1 MIACDRRGEG
11 AVMIPSEFGSLWR
24 LATVVIGIVATLLAT
39 PAFAQGKPKIRIAH
53 GGQVLNISYP
63 WLEMPGALKYW
74 DQEGYDVEVF
84 IGQSSLQS
92 IQLLVAGQ
100 ADLAQIN
107 SGPLVQAVTKNGIP
121 VQDVMMNTVI
131 EWSLVV
137 PEDSPIT
144 SVKGFKGKSIGTSS
158 LGTGGVAL
166 LKSFM
171 EANGINPDKDIEI
184 LPVGI
189 GPLAY
194 EALRTDKVQGLMYW
208 GSAIASFEN
217 FGAKFRRFYDPNWRK
232 LPDFSLVALKST
244 VDRDPKAIEA
254 VVRGAAKGS
263 LFALT
268 NPDCARKVQWAYRP
282 ASKPSGA
289 DEATLIKNDVHYLD
303 ATLDAM
309 KLALDLSGGKEW
321 GKTTP
326 AQFDPLQEFLLR
338 TKQIDKKVPS
348 ADLVVGIPNFFE
360 RANNFDH
367 EAVEKQAIACNIK
380 M

>member
-63 WLEMPGALKYW
+63 WLEMPAALKYW

-289 DEATLIKNDVHYLD
+289 DEATLIKNDVHYLG

>member
-1 MIACDRRGEG
+1 MTQ
-11 AVMIPSEFGSLWR
+11 SEFGAFWR
-24 LATVVIGIVATLLAT
+24 LATSVLGIVATLLAA

-53 GGQVLNISYP
+53 GGQLLNISYP
-63 WLEMPGALKYW
+63 WLEMPAALKYW

-144 SVKGFKGKSIGTSS
+144 SVKDFKGKAIGTSS

-171 EANGINPDKDIEI
+171 EANGVDPEKEIQI

-194 EALRTDKVQGLMYW
+194 QALRTNQVQGLMYW

-217 FGAKFRRFYDPNWRK
+217 FGAKFRRFYDPNWHQM
-232 LPDFSLVALKST
+232 PDFSLVALKST
-244 VDRDPKAIEA
+244 IDRDSRAIEA

-282 ASKPSGA
+282 ASKPTGA
-289 DEATLIKNDVHYLD
+289 DEATLIKNDVHYLN
-303 ATLDAM
+303 ATLDGM
-309 KLALDLSGGKEW
+309 KLALNLSGGKEW

-348 ADLVVGIPNFFE
+348 ADLVIGIPNFFE

-367 EAVEKQAIACNIK
+367 EVVEKQAIACNIK
-380 M
+380 L

>member
-1 MIACDRRGEG
+1 MIQ
-11 AVMIPSEFGSLWR
+11 SKFGSLWR

-63 WLEMPGALKYW
+63 WLEMPAALKYW

-100 ADLAQIN
+100 AELAQIN

-194 EALRTDKVQGLMYW
+194 EALRTNKVQGLMYW

-303 ATLDAM
+303 ATLVAM

-326 AQFDPLQEFLLR
+326 AQFDQLQEFLLR

-348 ADLVVGIPNFFE
+348 ADLVVGISNFFE

>member
-1 MIACDRRGEG
+1 MTQ
-11 AVMIPSEFGSLWR
+11 SEFAAFWR
-24 LATVVIGIVATLLAT
+24 LAASVLSIVATLLAA

-53 GGQVLNISYP
+53 GGQLLNISYP
-63 WLEMPGALKYW
+63 WLEMPAALKYW

-144 SVKGFKGKSIGTSS
+144 SVKDFKGKAIGTSS

-171 EANGINPDKDIEI
+171 EANGVDPEKEIQI

-194 EALRTDKVQGLMYW
+194 QALRTNQVQGLMYW

-217 FGAKFRRFYDPNWRK
+217 FGAKFRRFYDPNWHQM
-232 LPDFSLVALKST
+232 PDFSLVALKST
-244 VDRDPKAIEA
+244 IDRDSRAIEA

-282 ASKPSGA
+282 ASKPTGA
-289 DEATLIKNDVHYLD
+289 DEATLIKNDVHYLN
-303 ATLDAM
+303 ATLDGM
-309 KLALDLSGGKEW
+309 KLALNLSGGKEW

-348 ADLVVGIPNFFE
+348 ADLVIGIPNFFE

-367 EAVEKQAIACNIK
+367 EVVEKQAIACNIK
-380 M
+380 L